1 MNPDV
6 IIKKHIYALLGAI
19 AVFFMF
25 ADGLTIDEN
34 LKKIKSLKGRLQI
47 VQQEKDAYD
56 LMVSQKVGVEAEV
69 EELSHPYSRLF
80 DKFPNDE
87 TTENQINSTLSF
99 LTAKMI
105 VVRESRKP
113 KNMIEWISEGV
124 AEFTVPQIKKDDPE
138 LKVGNQI
145 VVAIYETELEL
156 KCNYF
161 ELLEFLHAI
170 SNQERYF
177 APVELNITPDPDIPY
192 GVTAKVKIRTFGFEN
207 ITSLSPGRR

>member
-19 AVFFMF
+19 AIFFMF
-25 ADGLTIDEN
+25 ADGMTIEEN
-34 LKKIKSLKGRLQI
+34 IKKIKSLKRRLDT

-56 LMVSQKVGVEAEV
+56 MMVSQKAGVEAEV
-69 EELSHPYSRLF
+69 EELSHPYARLF
-80 DKFPNDE
+80 EKFPNDE

-124 AEFTVPQIKKDDPE
+124 EEFTVPKIKDDDPD
-138 LKVGNQI
+138 LKVENQI

-177 APVELNITPDPDIPY
+177 APVELAITPDPDIPY
-192 GVTAKVKIRTFGFEN
+192 GVNAKVKIRTFGFEN
-207 ITSLSPGRR
+207 VNSLSNRR